1 MTITLHNQLTLPC
14 GITIPNRLAKS
25 AMSEQLSDYHNAPT
39 QEIIRLYQRWAD
51 GGAGLLITGNVM
63 VDRRALGEPCNV
75 VVEDERDL
83 VKLSEWAK
91 VGKSRGGQILMQIN
105 HPGRQSPTFVSSQP
119 VAPSAVPVNVGVGM
133 FAMPRALTE
142 IEILEIIERFTKTA
156 QIAVKAGFSGV
167 QIHAAHGYLIS
178 QFLSPLTNIRSDH
191 WGGTP
196 ENRRRFLL
204 EIVKSIRKAIGKK
217 IILSVKLN
225 SADFQR
231 GGFSNEESMEVV
243 KMLEQEGIDLLEIS
257 GGTYE
262 AAAMIGDK
270 QKDSTKKRE
279 AYFLEYAQQVRN
291 LVKTPLML
299 TGGFRSATAMKEALE
314 EGAIDLIGLARP
326 LAIEPD
332 LPARI
337 LASNANA
344 LPAVQHKVGIKMF
357 DSFVEL
363 MWHTQQ
369 LHLIGKGQD
378 PDPNR
383 GAWQTLLQGLW
394 ENGWNSFRLKRG
406 I

>member
-1 MTITLHNQLTLPC
+1 MTITLHDKLVLPC
-14 GITIPNRLAKS
+14 GTSIPNRLGKS
-25 AMSEQLSDYHNAPT
+25 AMSEQLSDYYNSPT
-39 QEIIRLYQRWAD
+39 PELIRLYQRWAD

-83 VKLSEWAK
+83 AKLSEWAK
-91 VGKSRGGQILMQIN
+91 VGKSRGGEIIMQIN

-119 VAPSAVPVNVGVGM
+119 VAPSAVPVKVGVGM

-142 IEILEIIERFTKTA
+142 KEILEIIERFTKTA

-167 QIHAAHGYLIS
+167 QIHSAHGYLIS
-178 QFLSPLTNIRSDH
+178 QFLSPLTNLRNDN
-191 WGGTP
+191 WGGNA

-204 EIVKSIRKAIGKK
+204 EIVKNVRKAIGKRP
-217 IILSVKLN
+217 ILSVKLN

-262 AAAMIGDK
+262 VAAMMGDK
-270 QKDSTKKRE
+270 QKESTKKRE
-279 AYFLEYAQQVRN
+279 AYFLDYAQQVRK

-299 TGGFRSATAMKEALE
+299 TGGFRSASAMKEALE
-314 EGAIDLIGLARP
+314 EGAIDLIGIARP
-326 LAIEPD
+326 LAVEPD

-344 LPAVQHKVGIKMF
+344 LPAVQHKVGIEMF
-357 DSFVEL
+357 DGFVEL

-369 LHLIGKGQD
+369 LHRMGNGYE
-378 PDPNR
+378 PDPKR

-394 ENGWNSFRLKRG
+394 ENGWNSFRLKRSL
-406 I
+406 